1 MKRAVKRAAHR
12 KGKGSR
18 FPYLEQAADG
28 NVSEPGDVGIG
39 PGKSSL
45 FFLTVGRALESNH
58 SEIGPFVLAKH
69 RTSRGVRRADD
80 GP

>member
-1 MKRAVKRAAHR
+1 MKSAIRAAHR
-12 KGKGSR
+12 KGKGLK
-18 FPYLEQAADG
+18 FPYLEQAVDG
-28 NVSEPGDVGIG
+28 NVSEPGDVGIS

-45 FFLTVGRALESNH
+45 FFLTVRKALESNH
-58 SEIGPFVLAKH
+58 SEIGLFVLVKH

>member
-1 MKRAVKRAAHR
+1 MVPCEQQLDMGESILRDGVILCEERIYYAAHR
-12 KGKGSR
+12 KGKGLR

-45 FFLTVGRALESNH
+45 FFLT
-58 SEIGPFVLAKH
+58 I
-69 RTSRGVRRADD
+69 RR
-80 GP
+80 PWTRIIRR

>member
-1 MKRAVKRAAHR
+1 MKCAFRATHR
-12 KGKGSR
+12 KGKGLR
-18 FPYLEQAADG
+18 FLYLEQAADG

-45 FFLTVGRALESNH
+45 FFLTAGRALESTH
-58 SEIGPFVLAKH
+58 SEIGLFGLVKH